1 MSNGEEEA
9 QQRREE
15 AGQERYLRQQRES
28 LNTQG
33 TLNPQSQDLDA
44 AIITSNAIH
53 QNDVYKMQQEHFW
66 KSQTKKLAYNNNRS
80 SVVVKTRELSEYES
94 LVQKNYSQN
103 PEKEEYIYVVSRTV
117 DGPDICVPDPVL
129 NEEPLSEYEK
139 MLFTDLHT
147 KSLAPKPSSGNGEAG
162 ESNIEPG
169 NLIDIRYL
177 NSSKEDS
184 VFLKRKNKSSLNVER
199 TTLTSEDAQS
209 YFQSSEQAIE
219 ASIKKEQDEQ
229 TVKKQGSDK
238 HMVKATR
245 IYKDLF
251 KYIPN
256 RNLVIAILANMAHE
270 SGLIR
275 DIGGDCGKYFT
286 NASVAPIELKK
297 KLAIPIPSS
306 KCAYDPET
314 SESTKQNPLLMGTLS
329 EEDKTLYASWGLI
342 QANIAVDPKARY
354 KVDEY
359 SNTKTGP
366 AGVIM
371 LELYGYP
378 VYKDGNYFLDNYP
391 DIWKKNY
398 RAREGNLK
406 NSDPKVINLKNKWKE
421 IITNYTKQIN
431 FVTWYTEWLLG
442 SKEKVMDERSL
453 EYWVAWFTNNVEK
466 PSQPRNIS
474 IQKRL
479 KRAEGFKA
487 GLSASGQEDLD
498 PSAEKLAELKSN
510 YRYRI
515 SNGRNFK
522 TPPENS
528 GYTPWA
534 DELLAESSTE
544 EDLLGESSVDE
555 DYGESPPT

>member
-1 MSNGEEEA
+1 MANGEEEA
-9 QQRREE
+9 QQRRQE
-15 AGQERYLRQQRES
+15 AAEERYLRQQREN

-44 AIITSNAIH
+44 AIITSNTIH

-66 KSQTKKLAYNNNRS
+66 KSQTKKMAYNNNRS
-80 SVVVKTRELSEYES
+80 SVVVKTRELSEYEA

-139 MLFTDLHT
+139 MLFSDLHT
-147 KSLAPKPSSGNGEAG
+147 KSLAPKPSSGNGESG
-162 ESNIEPG
+162 ESDIQPG

-177 NSSKEDS
+177 NSTKEDS
-184 VFLKRKNKSSLNVER
+184 VFLKRKNKSLLNIEAS
-199 TTLTSEDAQS
+199 TLSSEEAQS

-219 ASIKKEQDEQ
+219 ASRKKEQDEQ

-238 HMVKATR
+238 HIVKATK

-270 SGLIR
+270 SGFIR

-297 KLAIPIPSS
+297 MLAIPIPSS

-314 SESTKQNPLLMGTLS
+314 SESKKQNPLLMGTLS
-329 EEDKTLYASWGLI
+329 DEDKTLYASWGLI
-342 QANIAVDPKARY
+342 QANVAVDPKARY

-359 SNTKTGP
+359 SNIKTGP

-398 RAREGNLK
+398 RARATNLK
-406 NSDPKVINLKNKWKE
+406 NSDPKVINLKNKWKK
-421 IITNYTKQIN
+421 IVTDYTKQIN

-487 GLSASGQEDLD
+487 GLDASGQEDLD
-498 PSAEKLAELKSN
+498 PSPEKLAELKSN
-510 YRYRI
+510 YRYRVA
-515 SNGRNFK
+515 NGRSFK
-522 TPPENS
+522 TPPEDS

-544 EDLLGESSVDE
+544 EDLLGESSTDE
-555 DYGESPPT
+555 EFGESSPA